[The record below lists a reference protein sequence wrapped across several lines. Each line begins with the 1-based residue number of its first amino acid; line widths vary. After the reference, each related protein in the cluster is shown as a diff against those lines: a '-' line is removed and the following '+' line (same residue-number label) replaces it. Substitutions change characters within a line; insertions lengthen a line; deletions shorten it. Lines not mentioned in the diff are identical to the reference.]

1 MKIKLTP
8 QEIVEQ
14 EFSSKLKGF
23 DKEEVKNFLIQVAE
37 VLENQIQEKES
48 YKKEIDRLKETMAK
62 LEKREEILRD
72 TLVSAQKFS
81 NEIKSSAQKEAE
93 LIIKE
98 GEVKS
103 EEIIGGAI
111 SRRKDL
117 KEEIR
122 NLKFKRREIENDLV
136 NMLNSLKELIESYR
150 RDDEEFDKVEYI
162 GK

>member
-14 EFSSKLKGF
+14 EFSSKFKGF
-23 DKEEVKNFLIQVAE
+23 DREEVKNFLIQVAE

-48 YKKEIDRLKETMAK
+48 YKKEIDRLKETLVK